1 MRKKE
6 GSCLILHI
14 PHSSTY
20 IPREEQERISI
31 PNLHR
36 ELLRMTD
43 RFTHE
48 LFSGTYSSLV
58 FPVSRLVCDPER
70 FRDDESEPMAQRGMG
85 AVYTTTSDGVRF
97 REFSREVRE
106 RILRTYY
113 DPHHAALTEMTAE
126 KLQETG
132 RCLIVDGHSFSSV
145 PLPHEPDRHLPRP
158 DFCIGTDPFHTPPAL
173 FDTAKR
179 FLTGEGFSVAENTPF
194 SGTLVPMEY
203 YRKEA
208 GVHSIMIE
216 INRGLYMTE
225 DGERNHDFGRIRDT
239 VRALLDVFSAWE
251 DRPEAE

>member
-1 MRKKE
+1 
-6 GSCLILHI
+6 
-14 PHSSTY
+14 
-20 IPREEQERISI
+20 
-31 PNLHR
+31 
-36 ELLRMTD
+36 MTD

-70 FRDDESEPMAQRGMG
+70 FRDDESEPMAQQGMG

-97 REFSREVRE
+97 RELSREGRE

-158 DFCIGTDPFHTPPAL
+158 DFCIGTDPFHTPSELCDA
-173 FDTAKR
+173 AQR
-179 FLTGEGFSVAENTPF
+179 FLKVQGFSIAVNTPF
-194 SGTLVPMEY
+194 SGSLVPMAY
-203 YRKEA
+203 YLKETE
-208 GVHSIMIE
+208 VHSIMIE
-216 INRGLYMTE
+216 VNRGLYMTE
-225 DGERNHDFGRIRDT
+225 DGSRNNDFDRVRNT

-251 DRPEAE
+251 ERNEAG